1 MRVLITGA
9 TGFIGSHVVRELAAA
24 GHSLRLLARSPERVG
39 PLMARMGIDSG
50 ACEVAQGDI
59 VDRESVAAAVDG
71 TDAVVHAAAVV
82 AVEPTREAEMAAVNP
97 VGAENVLGA
106 AAAAG
111 CDPIVHISSV
121 AALFPFET
129 DPVTPDHPVRGETTP
144 YGRSKAACERCARG
158 LQAAGHP
165 VVTIYP
171 SGVIGPDDWN
181 GSVGQNPARLWIER
195 GMPVTKNYASS
206 FVDVRDVA
214 KVIAASMAAGRGA
227 QRLLA
232 MGTFMTAREQAQI
245 MSEAIGGKFKTV
257 PLPQPI
263 WWAWSRLGTLAA
275 RFGVDLVL
283 TSDGYEYIFR
293 SKPGD
298 DSATVAATGVEFRP
312 AVETFRDTFAWMH
325 RNGIVAGKNLGTLA
339 VAVEDDEG
347 TPADSDSHARG
358 SANSDR
364 PESVGE
370 DAPWLQG
377 SL

>member
-9 TGFIGSHVVRELAAA
+9 TGFIGSHIARELAAC
-24 GHSLRLLARSPERVG
+24 GHGLRLLARSPDKVG
-39 PLMARMGIDSG
+39 PLMDRM
-50 ACEVAQGDI
+50 EVDPDAYEVVQGDI
-59 VDRESVAAAVDG
+59 VDSDSVKSAMAG
-71 TDAVVHAAAVV
+71 MDAVVHAAAVV

-97 VGAENVLGA
+97 IGAENVLGA

-111 CDPIVHISSV
+111 CDPIVHLSSV

-181 GSVGQNPARLWIER
+181 GSVGQNPAKLWINK
-195 GMPVTKNYASS
+195 GMPVTKNYAGS

-214 KVIAASMAAGRGA
+214 KVVAASMAPGRGA

-232 MGTFMTAREQAQI
+232 MGTFMTAHEQARI
-245 MSEAIGGKFKTV
+245 MSEAIGAAFKTV

-263 WWAWSRLGTLAA
+263 WWAWSRLGSLAA
-275 RFGVDLVL
+275 RFGIDLVL
-283 TSDGYEYIFR
+283 TSDGYEYIFS

-298 DSATVAATGVEFRP
+298 DSATTAATGVEFRP

-325 RNGIVAGKNLGTLA
+325 RNGIVDGKNLGVLA
-339 VAVEDDEG
+339 DQPGDTASGGGDTATGGGD
-347 TPADSDSHARG
+347 TATG
-358 SANSDR
+358 SRDT
-364 PESVGE
+364 
-370 DAPWLQG
+370 W
-377 SL
+377 

>member
-1 MRVLITGA
+1 MAQMRVLVTGG
-9 TGFIGSHVVRELAAA
+9 TGFLGSHIVRELAAA
-24 GHSLRLLARSPERVG
+24 GHRLRLLARSPDKVA
-39 PLMARMGIDSG
+39 PLMERMGVAPDSY
-50 ACEVAQGDI
+50 EISVGDI
-59 VDRESVAAAVDG
+59 VDRDSVRSAVEG
-71 TDAVVHAAAVV
+71 TDAVVHTAAVV

-97 VGAENVLGA
+97 VGAENVLGE

-111 CDPIVHISSV
+111 CDPIIHMSSV

-129 DPVTPDHPVRGETTP
+129 DPVTAEHPIRGETTP
-144 YGRSKAACERCARG
+144 YGRSKAACERTARG

-181 GSVGQNPARLWIER
+181 GSVGQNPAKLWITK
-195 GMPVTKNYASS
+195 GMPVTKNYAGS

-214 KVIAASMAAGRGA
+214 KVVAASMAPGRGA

-232 MGTFMTAREQAQI
+232 MGTFMTAPQQAEI
-245 MSEAIGGKFKTV
+245 MSEAIGAKFKTV

-283 TSDGYEYIFR
+283 TKDGYEYIF
-293 SKPGD
+293 SSVPGD
-298 DSATVAATGVEFRP
+298 DSATTAATGVSFRP

-325 RNGIVAGKNLGTLA
+325 RNGIVGPENLGVLA
-339 VAVEDDEG
+339 ADQGSDS
-347 TPADSDSHARG
+347 ADSADSAA
-358 SANSDR
+358 S
-364 PESVGE
+364 
-370 DAPWLQG
+370 
-377 SL
+377 